1 LPFHSY
7 TPVIDQTQ
15 HQKTILPNGVRVVTE
30 RIAHVRSIS
39 LGLWIEVGTRDE
51 TPEEN
56 GISHFVEH
64 MMFKGTARRNSKEIA
79 ESLEAVGGH
88 LNAFTGKEV
97 TCYYAH
103 LLDEHLPIAI
113 DVLADL
119 LTDSLFDVDEMNKER
134 GVIIEEINA
143 VDDTPEELIHELFF
157 NDLFPEHALGASTLG
172 TRETVSSF
180 SREQLRSFTQRHYTR
195 NRIVVSAA
203 GNIEHK
209 ALLKLLDGRLDLL
222 PSNGP
227 RKMITPSALRNL
239 GTVKEDVGTQT
250 HICLGTRALRFEDTR
265 KFNFLVMN
273 TLLGGGMS
281 SRLFQN
287 IREKHGLAYSI
298 YSFHDFMFDTGIFG
312 TYIGTDPEREEQ
324 AVKLLKA
331 ELARLRDEKISADEL
346 ERTKNQLK
354 GGLLLGL
361 ESTSSRMN
369 RLANMEMYLGRYY
382 SLDEVVE
389 GIERVTAADMQTL
402 AQDLF
407 EEEQQTLT
415 VIRPSQEEHTE
426 EVD

>member
-1 LPFHSY
+1 M
-7 TPVIDQTQ
+7 IDQTQ

-30 RIAHVRSIS
+30 KIPHVRSIS

-56 GISHFVEH
+56 GVSHFIEH
-64 MMFKGTARRNSKEIA
+64 MMFKGTRGRNSKEIA

-113 DVLADL
+113 DVLADV
-119 LTDSLFDVDEMNKER
+119 LTDSVFDPEEMNKER

-143 VDDTPEELIHELFF
+143 VDDTPEDLIHELFF
-157 NDLFPEHALGASTLG
+157 NDLYPDHALGTSTLG

-180 SREQLRSFTQRHYTR
+180 SREQLLAFTRRHYTR
-195 NRIVVSAA
+195 NRLVVTAA
-203 GNIEHK
+203 GNIEHD
-209 ALLKLLDGRLDLL
+209 ALLNLLNGRLDGL

-227 RKMITPSALRNL
+227 RKLIMPSNVRNL
-239 GTVKEDVGTQT
+239 GTVKEDVGAQT

-298 YSFHDFMFDTGIFG
+298 YSFHDFMYDTGIFG
-312 TYIGTDPEREEQ
+312 TYIGTDPERETQ
-324 AVKLLKA
+324 AVQLLKE
-331 ELARLRDEKISADEL
+331 ELARLREEKVSAVEL

-389 GIERVTAADMQTL
+389 GIERVTSEEMQTL

-407 EEEQQTLT
+407 EMEKLTLT
-415 VIRPSQEEHTE
+415 VIRPSQEEESE
-426 EVD
+426 EEE

>member
-1 LPFHSY
+1 M
-7 TPVIDQTQ
+7 IDQTQ

-30 RIAHVRSIS
+30 KIPHVRSIS

-56 GISHFVEH
+56 GISHFIEH
-64 MMFKGTARRNSKEIA
+64 MMFKGTRRRNSKEIA

-113 DVLADL
+113 DVLSDV
-119 LTDSLFDVDEMNKER
+119 LTDSVFDPEEMNKER

-143 VDDTPEELIHELFF
+143 VDDTPEDLIHELFF
-157 NDLFPEHALGASTLG
+157 NDLYPDHALGTSTLG
-172 TRETVSSF
+172 TRETVT
-180 SREQLRSFTQRHYTR
+180 SFTRDQLLSFTRRHYTR
-195 NRIVVSAA
+195 NRLVVTAA
-203 GNIEHK
+203 GNIEHE
-209 ALLKLLDGRLDLL
+209 ALLNLLNGRLDGL

-227 RKMITPSALRNL
+227 RKLIMPSNVRNL
-239 GTVKEDVGTQT
+239 GTVKEDVGAQT

-287 IREKHGLAYSI
+287 IREQHGLAYSI
-298 YSFHDFMFDTGIFG
+298 YSFHDFMYDTGIFG

-324 AVKLLKA
+324 AVALLKK
-331 ELARLRDEKISADEL
+331 ELARLRDERVTASEL
-346 ERTKNQLK
+346 ERTKCQLK
-354 GGLLLGL
+354 GNLMLGL

-369 RLANMEMYLGRYY
+369 RLANMEIYLGRYY

-389 GIERVTAADMQTL
+389 GIERVTAEEMQKL
-402 AQDLF
+402 ARDLF
-407 EEEQQTLT
+407 EMEKLTLT
-415 VIRPSQEEHTE
+415 VIRPSAEEEEEAE

>member
-1 LPFHSY
+1 M
-7 TPVIDQTQ
+7 IDQTQ
-15 HQKTILPNGVRVVTE
+15 HLKTVLPNGVRVVTE
-30 RIAHVRSIS
+30 RIPHVRSIS

-51 TPEEN
+51 LPEEN
-56 GISHFVEH
+56 GISHFIEH
-64 MMFKGTARRNSKEIA
+64 MMFKGTRRRNSKEIA

-113 DVLADL
+113 DVLTDL
-119 LTDSLFDVDEMNKER
+119 LTDSLFDIGEMNKER

-157 NDLFPEHALGASTLG
+157 NDLFPEHALGTSTLG

-180 SREQLRSFTQRHYTR
+180 SREQLLSFTRRHYTR

-203 GNIEHK
+203 GNIEHET
-209 ALLKLLDGRLDLL
+209 LLNLLNGRLDSLS
-222 PSNGP
+222 SNGP
-227 RKMITPSALRNL
+227 RKMITPSSVRNL
-239 GTVKEDVGTQT
+239 GTVKEDVGAQT

-298 YSFHDFMFDTGIFG
+298 YSFHDFMYDTGIFG
-312 TYIGTDPEREEQ
+312 TYIGTDPERETQ
-324 AVKLLKA
+324 AVGLLKE
-331 ELARLRDEKISADEL
+331 ELARLRDEKVPATEI

-354 GGLLLGL
+354 GSLMLGL

-389 GIERVTAADMQTL
+389 GIEHVTSEGVQML

-407 EEEQQTLT
+407 EMEKLTLT
-415 VIRPSQEEHTE
+415 VIRPSAEEQEEDDE
-426 EVD
+426 

>member
-1 LPFHSY
+1 
-7 TPVIDQTQ
+7 VIDQIQ
-15 HQKTILPNGVRVVTE
+15 HQKTVLPNGVRVVTE

-56 GISHFVEH
+56 GLSHFIEH
-64 MMFKGTARRNSKEIA
+64 MMFKGTRRHNAKEIA

-113 DVLADL
+113 DVLTDL

-134 GVIIEEINA
+134 SVIIEEINA
-143 VDDTPEELIHELFF
+143 VDDTPEDLIHELFF
-157 NDLFPEHALGASTLG
+157 NDLFPDHALGASTLG

-180 SREQLRSFTQRHYTR
+180 SREQLLSFTQRHYTR

-203 GNIEHK
+203 GNVEHE
-209 ALLKLLDGRLDLL
+209 ALLNLLNGRLDSLS
-222 PSNGP
+222 SNGV
-227 RKMITPSALRNL
+227 RKMISPSNVRNL
-239 GTVKEDVGTQT
+239 GTVKEDVGAQT
-250 HICLGTRALRFEDTR
+250 HICLGTRALRFDDTR

-298 YSFHDFMFDTGIFG
+298 YSFHDFMYDTGIFG

-331 ELARLRDEKISADEL
+331 ELARLREEKVSADEL

-369 RLANMEMYLGRYY
+369 RLANMEIYLGRYY

-389 GIERVTAADMQTL
+389 GIEGVTSEDMQTL

-407 EEEQQTLT
+407 EMEKLTLT
-415 VIRPSQEEHTE
+415 VIRPSQEEQTE
-426 EVD
+426 EEE

>member
-1 LPFHSY
+1 M
-7 TPVIDQTQ
+7 IDQTQ

-30 RIAHVRSIS
+30 RIPHVRSIS

-51 TPEEN
+51 LPEEN
-56 GISHFVEH
+56 GISHFIEH
-64 MMFKGTARRNSKEIA
+64 MMFKGTARRSSKEIA

-113 DVLADL
+113 DVLSDV
-119 LTDSLFDVDEMNKER
+119 LTASIFDPEEMNKER

-143 VDDTPEELIHELFF
+143 VDDTPEDLIHELFF
-157 NDLFPEHALGASTLG
+157 NDLYPDHALGTSTLG
-172 TRETVSSF
+172 TRETVTSF
-180 SREQLRSFTQRHYTR
+180 TREQLLSFTQRHYTR

-203 GNIEHK
+203 GNIEHE
-209 ALLKLLDGRLDLL
+209 ALLKLLAGRLDIL

-227 RKMITPSALRNL
+227 RKMITPTAARST
-239 GTVKEDVGTQT
+239 GTVKEDVGAQT
-250 HICLGTRALRFEDTR
+250 HICLGTRALRFDDTR

-298 YSFHDFMFDTGIFG
+298 YSFHDFMYDTGVFG

-324 AVKLLKA
+324 AVKLLKQ
-331 ELARLRDEKISADEL
+331 ELSLLREEKVAADEL

-354 GGLLLGL
+354 GSLLLGL

-369 RLANMEMYLGRYY
+369 RLANMEIYLGRYY

-389 GIERVTAADMQTL
+389 GIEQVSAEEMQTL
-402 AQDLF
+402 AQNLF

-415 VIRPSQEEHTE
+415 VIRPSAEEQAE
-426 EVD
+426 EEE

>member
-1 LPFHSY
+1 M
-7 TPVIDQTQ
+7 IDQTQ

-30 RIAHVRSIS
+30 RIPHVRSIS

-56 GISHFVEH
+56 GISHFIEH
-64 MMFKGTARRNSKEIA
+64 MMFKGTKRRNSKEIA

-113 DVLADL
+113 DVLSDI
-119 LTDSLFDVDEMNKER
+119 LTDSVFDPEEMNKER

-143 VDDTPEELIHELFF
+143 VDDTPEDLIHELFF
-157 NDLFPEHALGASTLG
+157 NDLYPDHALGTSTLG

-180 SREQLRSFTQRHYTR
+180 TREQLFSFTQKHYTR
-195 NRIVVSAA
+195 NRLVVSAA
-203 GNIEHK
+203 GNIEHD
-209 ALLKLLDGRLDLL
+209 ALLKLLEGRLDSLS
-222 PSNGP
+222 SNDP
-227 RKMITPSALRNL
+227 RKLITPTAARSM
-239 GTVKEDVGTQT
+239 GTVKEDVGAQT
-250 HICLGTRALRFEDTR
+250 HICLGTRALRFNDTR

-298 YSFHDFMFDTGIFG
+298 YSFHDFMYDTGIFG

-324 AVKLLKA
+324 AVQLLKE
-331 ELARLRDEKISADEL
+331 ELSCLRDEKVAAEEL

-354 GGLLLGL
+354 GSLLLGL
-361 ESTSSRMN
+361 EGTSSRMN
-369 RLANMEMYLGRYY
+369 RLANMEIYLGRYY

-389 GIERVTAADMQTL
+389 GIDGVNANDMQTL
-402 AQDLF
+402 AQELF

-415 VIRPSQEEHTE
+415 VIRPSQEGGE
-426 EVD
+426 EEEE

>member
-1 LPFHSY
+1 M
-7 TPVIDQTQ
+7 IDQTQ
-15 HQKTILPNGVRVVTE
+15 HLKTVLPNGVRVVTE
-30 RIAHVRSIS
+30 RIPHVRSIS

-51 TPEEN
+51 LPEEN
-56 GISHFVEH
+56 GISHFIEH
-64 MMFKGTARRNSKEIA
+64 IMFKGTRRRNSKEIA

-113 DVLADL
+113 DVLTDL
-119 LTDSLFDVDEMNKER
+119 LTDSLFDIGEMNKER

-157 NDLFPEHALGASTLG
+157 NDLFPEHALGTSTLG

-180 SREQLRSFTQRHYTR
+180 SREQLLSFTRRHYTR

-203 GNIEHK
+203 GNIEHET
-209 ALLKLLDGRLDLL
+209 LLNLLNGRLDSLS
-222 PSNGP
+222 SNGP
-227 RKMITPSALRNL
+227 RKMITPSSVRNL
-239 GTVKEDVGTQT
+239 GTVKEDVGAQT

-298 YSFHDFMFDTGIFG
+298 YSFHDFMYDTGIFG
-312 TYIGTDPEREEQ
+312 TYIGTDPERETQ
-324 AVKLLKA
+324 AVGLLKE
-331 ELARLRDEKISADEL
+331 ELARLRDEKVPATEI

-354 GGLLLGL
+354 GSLMLGL

-389 GIERVTAADMQTL
+389 GIEHVTSEGVQML

-407 EEEQQTLT
+407 EMEKLTLT
-415 VIRPSQEEHTE
+415 VIRPSAEEQEEDDE
-426 EVD
+426 

>member
-1 LPFHSY
+1 
-7 TPVIDQTQ
+7 VIDQTQ
-15 HQKTILPNGVRVVTE
+15 HLKTVLPNGVRVVTE
-30 RIAHVRSIS
+30 RIPHVRSIS

-51 TPEEN
+51 LPEEN
-56 GISHFVEH
+56 GISHFIEH
-64 MMFKGTARRNSKEIA
+64 MMFKGTRRRNSKEIA

-113 DVLADL
+113 DVLTDL
-119 LTDSLFDVDEMNKER
+119 LTDSLFDIGEMNKER

-157 NDLFPEHALGASTLG
+157 NDLFPEHALGTSTLG

-180 SREQLRSFTQRHYTR
+180 SREQLLSFTRRHYTR

-203 GNIEHK
+203 GNIEHET
-209 ALLKLLDGRLDLL
+209 LLNLLNGRLDSLS
-222 PSNGP
+222 SNGP
-227 RKMITPSALRNL
+227 RKMITPSSVRNL
-239 GTVKEDVGTQT
+239 GTVKEDVGAQT

-298 YSFHDFMFDTGIFG
+298 YSFHDFMYDTGIFG
-312 TYIGTDPEREEQ
+312 TYIGTDPERETQ
-324 AVKLLKA
+324 AVGLLKE
-331 ELARLRDEKISADEL
+331 ELARLRDEKVPATEI

-354 GGLLLGL
+354 GSLMLGL

-389 GIERVTAADMQTL
+389 GIEHVTSEGVQML

-407 EEEQQTLT
+407 EMEKLTLT
-415 VIRPSQEEHTE
+415 VIRPSAEEQEEDDE
-426 EVD
+426 